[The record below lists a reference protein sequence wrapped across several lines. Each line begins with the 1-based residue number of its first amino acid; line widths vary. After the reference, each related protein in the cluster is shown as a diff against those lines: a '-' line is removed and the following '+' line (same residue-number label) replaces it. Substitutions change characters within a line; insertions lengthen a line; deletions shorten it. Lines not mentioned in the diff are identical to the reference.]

1 MKREERRKREMQ
13 ICTGKKKRSRNTHRE
28 IKIEKYRNRLKDR
41 KTLRYA
47 DTAIET
53 HTRRE
58 KVTVR
63 RCKIQKERGRDL
75 DTRT

>member
-1 MKREERRKREMQ
+1 MRYKHEKREERRKREMQ

-41 KTLRYA
+41 KTLGYA

-58 KVTVR
+58 RESHYEKV
-63 RCKIQKERGRDL
+63 
-75 DTRT
+75 

>member
-1 MKREERRKREMQ
+1 MTYQHEKRKERRKREMH

-28 IKIEKYRNRLKDR
+28 IKIEKYRNRLKGR
-41 KTLRYA
+41 KTLGYA

-58 KVTVR
+58 RESHCEKV
-63 RCKIQKERGRDL
+63 
-75 DTRT
+75 